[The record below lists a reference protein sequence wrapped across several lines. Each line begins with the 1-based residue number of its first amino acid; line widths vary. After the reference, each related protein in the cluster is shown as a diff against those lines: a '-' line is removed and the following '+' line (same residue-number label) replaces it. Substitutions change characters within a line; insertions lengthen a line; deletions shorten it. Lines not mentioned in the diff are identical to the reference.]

1 MNRRRWRRWLTA
13 GFAVAISALSTSTF
27 ASTQVSPGD
36 MQRYCQGE
44 AAVKFDQRPGNISTR
59 PAKHTSGGYFVHG
72 QFPPNAS
79 NATAFECRFN
89 ADQTFRDV
97 RKSGH
102 SANDHPANA
111 ELSGYAALVGTSR
124 DDAEKNLGKL
134 GFKKKKP
141 AGDGHGSF
149 WWNGSTKEC
158 VELQGKNGR
167 VKSIVPTSKSRC
179 Q

>member
-1 MNRRRWRRWLTA
+1 LIA
-13 GFAVAISALSTSTF
+13 SLPVATSALSTTTV
-27 ASTQVSPGD
+27 ASTQVNPAD

-44 AAVKFDQRPGNISTR
+44 AAVKFDQRPGSLSTR
-59 PAKHTSGGYFVHG
+59 PVQRTSGGYFVYG
-72 QFPPNAS
+72 QFPPNGS
-79 NATAFECRFN
+79 NVTTFACRFN
-89 ADQTFRDV
+89 ADRTFRDV
-97 RKSGH
+97 HKSGH
-102 SANDHPANA
+102 SANDHPNNA
-111 ELSGYAALVGTSR
+111 QLTSYAALVGTSR
-124 DDAEKNLGKL
+124 DDSEKNLGKL

-141 AGDGHGSF
+141 AGDGHGSL